1 MEVADG
7 DEEDDSSDS
16 DQKGDSEY
24 SIIDD
29 RVQGELVL
37 EGDSTN
43 ELGAA
48 DPESFTL
55 QEETEISQQERIST
69 PVQEPLDTED
79 ESVPEANESGDAD
92 EGRAAR
98 RKRLAARG
106 PLDVK
111 EIVVKELQ
119 KKRVKEEH
127 RHHSKK
133 GVGRAGRMK
142 GSKAKQD
149 STVKKTDWE
158 I

>member
-7 DEEDDSSDS
+7 GEEEDPSDS
-16 DQKGDSEY
+16 DQKEDSEY
-24 SIIDD
+24 SITDD

-37 EGDSTN
+37 ECDNTN
-43 ELGAA
+43 KSGAA
-48 DPESFTL
+48 DLESFIL
-55 QEETEISQQERIST
+55 QEKTEIFQQERIPT

-79 ESVPEANESGDAD
+79 ESLPEANESGDAA

-106 PLDVK
+106 PLDVR

-133 GVGRAGRMK
+133 GVGSAGRMK